1 MTTPSRRRRAS
12 PLDLVLDVFRVRQ
25 YFNVLVRS
33 RELLDGVRRD
43 VGFLDDVARAVLPL
57 PSPRRRPTGTPFP
70 ADRARGV
77 PPLRG
82 RVGVVSTG
90 GSGAL
95 ASLVGVARAL
105 EESGTR
111 VSVWSLCSG
120 GAMFGFP
127 LAAGLSADEVA
138 RLVAS
143 MDCRDYADVSWRDL
157 AGAIVTGDR
166 GWAGFLRGDR
176 LEEFYR
182 RRLGD
187 RTLGELE
194 TPAYAPIWNIET
206 NTVEYLGPRTYPD
219 LTVARA
225 IRMAVSLPLFVQ
237 PAAMDGRWWCDGGI
251 VDIFPVHPVLD
262 IEPPVDTAI
271 AVNAF
276 YPHEFGGE
284 DASGWERRY
293 LSILDVGSQVRTSQ
307 QVQLARE
314 NLARL
319 RSQAKVLLL
328 EPVPY
333 QKVRGT
339 GFYEQFVDSSEW
351 PEFMRAGREAMLDA
365 LASREAVREADA
377 QTPENHESR
386 PKAAPDR
393 WS

>member
-1 MTTPSRRRRAS
+1 MTAPGPRSS
-12 PLDLVLDVFRVRQ
+12 PLDRALDVFRVRQ
-25 YFNVLVRS
+25 YFDVLARG
-33 RELLDGVRRD
+33 RDLLDGVRRD
-43 VGFLDDVARAVLPL
+43 AGFLDDVRRAMLPGTA
-57 PSPRRRPTGTPFP
+57 PRRPATGSPFP
-70 ADRARGV
+70 ALGTAGGASL
-77 PPLRG
+77 PG

-105 EESGTR
+105 EETGTT

-127 LAAGLSADEVA
+127 LAAGLSPDEVA
-138 RLVAS
+138 ELVAS
-143 MDCRDYADVSWRDL
+143 MDPRDYIDMSWRDL
-157 AGAIVTGDR
+157 AAAVATGGR
-166 GWAGFLRGDR
+166 GWAGLLRGDR
-176 LEEFYR
+176 LEHFFLDQ
-182 RRLGD
+182 LGD
-187 RTLGELE
+187 RTLGELP

-206 NTVEYLGPRTYPD
+206 NTVAYLGPRTRPE

-237 PAAMDGRWWCDGGI
+237 PARLDGRAWCDGGI

-262 IEPPVDTAI
+262 LEPPIDTAI

-284 DASGWERRY
+284 DASGWERRR
-293 LSILDVGSQVRTSQ
+293 LSVLAIGSQVRTSQ

-319 RSQAKVLLL
+319 RAAADVLLV

-333 QKVRGT
+333 GKVYGT
-339 GFYEQFVDSSEW
+339 GFYEQFLDTSEW
-351 PEFMRAGREAMLDA
+351 PDFMLAGREATLEA
-365 LASREAVREADA
+365 LRAR
-377 QTPENHESR
+377 R
-386 PKAAPDR
+386 PAARVPAGQAGVT
-393 WS
+393 S